1 MAHVDKY
8 AVFGNPIS
16 HSKSPDIHT
25 QFAQQTSQLLSYEAV
40 CAPVGKF
47 EEAVAGFLA
56 DGGKGL
62 NVTVPFKEDAW
73 KLAKARSERAEL
85 AGAVNTL
92 YLNEDGLLCGENT
105 DGVGMV
111 RDIQENHGYA
121 MKDKRVLVL
130 GAGGAVRGVMKPI
143 LEQSPSEVVIA
154 NRTVSKAQTLAELF
168 SPFGNVSASSL
179 DKLCGPFDLII
190 NGTAASLQGEMPV
203 LPDGMIHSQSW
214 CYDMMYS
221 VEPTPFN
228 RWASNHGACQQL
240 DGLGMLVEQAAESF
254 YIWRGIRP
262 ETASLINRLREQIL
276 NH

>member
-1 MAHVDKY
+1 MDKY

-16 HSKSPDIHT
+16 HSKSPAIHA
-25 QFAQQTSQLLSYEAV
+25 QFAQQTSQLLSYEAI

-47 EEAVAGFLA
+47 EETVVSFLA
-56 DGGKGL
+56 EGGKGL
-62 NVTVPFKEDAW
+62 NVTVPFKEEAW
-73 KLAKARSERAEL
+73 QVAKVRSERAEL

-92 YLNEDGLLCGENT
+92 YFNDEGLLCGENT

-111 RDIQENHGYA
+111 RDIQENHGYSITG
-121 MKDKRVLVL
+121 KKVLVL

-143 LEQSPSEVVIA
+143 LEQNPGEVVIA

-168 SPFGNVSASSL
+168 SPFGHVSASSL
-179 DKLCGPFDLII
+179 DTLRGPFDLII

-203 LPDGMIHSQSW
+203 LPQGMVHSQSW

-221 VEPTPFN
+221 TEPTPFN
-228 RWASNHGACQQL
+228 RWASNEGACRQL

-254 YIWRGIRP
+254 YIWRGVRP
-262 ETASLINRLREQIL
+262 DTSSLISRLREQIL

>member
-1 MAHVDKY
+1 MDRY

-16 HSKSPDIHT
+16 HSKSPAIHT
-25 QFAQQTSQLLSYEAV
+25 EFAQQTSQSLTYEAI

-47 EEAVAGFLA
+47 AASVDAFLA

-73 KLAKARSERAEL
+73 KMAEICSERAQL

-92 YLNEDGLLCGENT
+92 YLNDQGQLCGENT

-111 RDIQENHGYA
+111 RDIQDNYGYKMA
-121 MKDKRVLVL
+121 GKRVLIL
-130 GAGGAVRGVMKPI
+130 GAGGAVRGVIRPV
-143 LEQSPSEVVIA
+143 LEQNPREVVIA
-154 NRTVSKAQTLAELF
+154 NRTLSKAETLAGLF
-168 SPFGNVSASSL
+168 APYGHVSASAFDAL
-179 DKLCGPFDLII
+179 EGPFDLII
-190 NGTAASLQGEMPV
+190 NGTAASLQGEMPT
-203 LPDGMIHSQSW
+203 LPEGMIHPKTW

-221 VEPTPFN
+221 AGQTPFN
-228 RWASNHGACQQL
+228 RWAEHQGAYQQL

-254 YIWRGIRP
+254 YIWRGVRP
-262 ETASLINRLREQIL
+262 DTAGLINHLRSQIL

>member
-1 MAHVDKY
+1 MDRY

-25 QFAQQTSQLLSYEAV
+25 QFAQQTRQLLSYEAV
-40 CAPVGKF
+40 CAPVDKF
-47 EEAVAGFLA
+47 EETVVSFLA
-56 DGGKGL
+56 EGGRGL

-73 KLAKARSERAEL
+73 QIAKVRSERAEL

-92 YLNEDGLLCGENT
+92 YLNDGGVLCGENT

-111 RDIQENHGYA
+111 RDIQENHGYTIA
-121 MKDKRVLVL
+121 GKKVLVL
-130 GAGGAVRGVMKPI
+130 GAGGAVRGVMKPV
-143 LEQSPSEVVIA
+143 LEQNPSEIVIA

-168 SPFGNVSASSL
+168 SPFGSVSASSL
-179 DKLCGPFDLII
+179 DTLSGPFDLII

-203 LPDGMIHSQSW
+203 LPQGMVHSQSW

-221 VEPTPFN
+221 AEPTPFN
-228 RWASNHGACQQL
+228 RWASNEGACRQL

-254 YIWRGIRP
+254 YIWRGVRP
-262 ETASLINRLREQIL
+262 ETESLIKSLREQIL

>member
-1 MAHVDKY
+1 MDRY

-16 HSKSPDIHT
+16 HSKSPAIHT
-25 QFAQQTSQLLSYEAV
+25 AFAKQTSQVLNYEAI
-40 CAPVGKF
+40 CAPVDKF
-47 EEAVAGFLA
+47 EETVKAFLA

-73 KLAKARSERAEL
+73 KLAVLRSERAEL

-92 YLNEDGLLCGENT
+92 YLNQEGLLCGENT

-111 RDIQENHGYA
+111 RDIQHNHGYSIQG
-121 MKDKRVLVL
+121 KRVLIL
-130 GAGGAVRGVMKPI
+130 GAGGAVRGVMKPV
-143 LEQSPSEVVIA
+143 LEQQPKQVVIA
-154 NRTVSKAQTLAELF
+154 NRTLAKAETLAALF
-168 SPFGNVSASSL
+168 APFGHITASAFETL
-179 DKLCGPFDLII
+179 EGPFDLII
-190 NGTAASLQGEMPV
+190 NGTAASLQGEMPA
-203 LPDGMIHSQSW
+203 LPEGMLHSQSW

-221 VEPTPFN
+221 AAQTPFN
-228 RWASNHGACQQL
+228 QWAERQGACQQL

-262 ETASLINRLREQIL
+262 DTQSLIQITRSELL